1 MTAVSGCRLDI
12 FLSAFLLRW
21 QKRFERLC
29 KDITS
34 FGVET
39 VERWHVTKGRD
50 VDKGQGQD
58 NAKYAKSMCATQ
70 RNETLRDAERDTER
84 KEKKR
89 HNTKSWNL
97 EEGKRARRRSRRK
110 GVHARG
116 D

>member
-1 MTAVSGCRLDI
+1 MV
-12 FLSAFLLRW
+12 FLSAFLPRW
-21 QKRFERLC
+21 QKGIGRLC

-34 FGVET
+34 PAWRRLSGGT
-39 VERWHVTKGRD
+39 SRKRRD
-50 VDKGQGQD
+50 VDKGEGQD

-70 RNETLRDAERDTER
+70 RNATLRDAERDTER

-89 HNTKSWNL
+89 HNTKSWKL
-97 EEGKRARRRSRRK
+97 EEGKRARSQSGRRK